1 MRYALQSLLDIRL
14 MREDKASGELTAAR
28 RAVRSAE
35 AAVEDRRR
43 ELAEFERTRDE
54 RRDRIYD
61 TIMGR
66 PVSRDQ
72 IDLAQ
77 EGVARIDEEGALK
90 ADNVVRAESELKKR
104 EDEAETARANF
115 VTATKNRMKIDEH
128 RAVWQTEAAKE
139 EEHRVE
145 GELEDFTGRKQNLD
159 D

>member
-1 MRYALQSLLDIRL
+1 MSYALQSLLDIRL

-28 RAVRSAE
+28 QAVRTAE
-35 AAVEDRRR
+35 AALSDRRR
-43 ELAEFERTRDE
+43 ELADFERTRE
-54 RRDRIYD
+54 QRRDRIYD
-61 TIMGR
+61 AIMGR

-77 EGVARIDEEGALK
+77 EGIARIDEEGALK
-90 ADNVVRAESELKKR
+90 NDNVLRAESELKAR
-104 EDEAETARANF
+104 ESDAETAHSLF
-115 VTATKNRMKIDEH
+115 VAASKNRMKIDEH
-128 RAVWQTEAAKE
+128 RAAWLTEEARE